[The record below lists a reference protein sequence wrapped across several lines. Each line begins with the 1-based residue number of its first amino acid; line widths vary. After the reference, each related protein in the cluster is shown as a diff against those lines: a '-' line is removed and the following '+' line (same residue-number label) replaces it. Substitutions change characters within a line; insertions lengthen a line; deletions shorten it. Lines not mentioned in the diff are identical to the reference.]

1 MANAFIHLNQSL
13 TQKNVT
19 ASARVTEFPGEN
31 FTISKSNG
39 QLFSNACREEIGL
52 KKTITENHVKS
63 SKHASRK
70 ERLEKKEAR
79 ERDIGK
85 DERKKVKEEIEGR
98 DASIIFDGTTHVAEA
113 PNIILRF
120 VIEWKVHQRL
130 IQLLLVTKSMNGEEL
145 AHQLLSTLSVD
156 FSISPS
162 SLLAAARDRA
172 SVNNVA
178 IRHLKILYPNL
189 VDIGCFI
196 HTLDHVG
203 EKMATPNLEKF
214 MKSWVSLVSHSAR

>member
-1 MANAFIHLNQSL
+1 
-13 TQKNVT
+13 
-19 ASARVTEFPGEN
+19 
-31 FTISKSNG
+31 
-39 QLFSNACREEIGL
+39 
-52 KKTITENHVKS
+52 
-63 SKHASRK
+63 
-70 ERLEKKEAR
+70 
-79 ERDIGK
+79 
-85 DERKKVKEEIEGR
+85 
-98 DASIIFDGTTHVAEA
+98 
-113 PNIILRF
+113 
-120 VIEWKVHQRL
+120 
-130 IQLLLVTKSMNGEEL
+130 MNGEEL

-214 MKSWVSLVSHSAR
+214 MKSAFLYTVPA